1 MGQKLKSIVKIYFKL
16 WSFIYVLIDKQ
27 TIDCTM
33 FTIALLIPLAPLVLL
48 KLWQAHQKFPA
59 IVVTRSAMYCMKSV
73 HIQSYSGPY
82 FPAFGL
88 NTERYGASLCI
99 QSECG
104 KIRSRKNSIFEHIS
118 RSDGIEPRND

>member
-1 MGQKLKSIVKIYFKL
+1 MKSIVKIYFKL

-33 FTIALLIPLAPLVLL
+33 FTIALLIPLVPLVLL

-88 NTERYGASLCI
+88 NTKDTEYLAAFS
-99 QSECG
+99 SNPG
-104 KIRSRKNSIFEHIS
+104 KYRPE
-118 RSDGIEPRND
+118 